1 MLTQLAERVAR
12 HLEASPRTPKYLCL
26 RDALIELINAGELP
40 EGTRLP
46 TEQALAE
53 ALPLSLGTVQK
64 ALRDLVESGELTRRR
79 RLGTFV
85 AGGDHRRE
93 ITTPAFHFLRPDGSP
108 VKLVFIRLLKR
119 EALSRRGAWE
129 AVLGECPSGY
139 LHLVR
144 QDRID
149 GTFDCYTEIYLR
161 ADQAGELMHLP
172 AEALEHESVLPLLQR
187 LGVAPVLAD
196 NRIGQGRLPKAVARA
211 IVPEL
216 AEAPPPGM
224 RLETRYQDAEGRTL
238 AWQIMYIPPNDYRL
252 TLTTQLRQLAEG

>member
-26 RDALIELINAGELP
+26 RDALVELINEGEMP
-40 EGTRLP
+40 EGARLP

-64 ALRDLVESGELTRRR
+64 ALRDLVESGELYRRR

-93 ITTPAFHFLRPDGSP
+93 ITTPAFGFLRPDGSP

-119 EALSRRGAWE
+119 ERLHRQGPWSE
-129 AVLGECPSGY
+129 VLGACAAGY
-139 LHLVR
+139 VRLVR

-149 GTFDCYTEIYLR
+149 GAFDCHTEIYLR
-161 ADQAGELMHLP
+161 ADTAAPLLEVE
-172 AEALEHESVLPLLQR
+172 AEALEHESVLPLLEAR
-187 LGVAPVLAD
+187 GRVTVDHAE
-196 NRIGQGRLPKAVARA
+196 NRIRLVRLPKAVAR
-211 IVPEL
+211 VMLPEKTY
-216 AEAPPPGM
+216 EPPVGLK
-224 RLETRYQDAEGRTL
+224 LETLYCLADDTTV
-238 AWQIMYIPPNDYRL
+238 AWQVMHIPANDYRL
-252 TLTTQLRQLAEG
+252 SLRTQLR